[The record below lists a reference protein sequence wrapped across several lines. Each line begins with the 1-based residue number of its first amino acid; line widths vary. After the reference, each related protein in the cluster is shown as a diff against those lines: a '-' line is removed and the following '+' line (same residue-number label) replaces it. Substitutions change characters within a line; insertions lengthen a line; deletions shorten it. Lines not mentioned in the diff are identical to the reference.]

1 MNGEPFPEINTLIE
15 RLGLFQENRKLL
27 KQALAHRSY
36 IHEAGG
42 ESNERLEFLGDSV
55 LSLVISEFLFKHYPQ
70 KPEGDL
76 SKWRAY
82 LVSTDNL
89 ARLAKKLGLGRS
101 LLLGVGEEKSGGR
114 ERRSILADAMEALIA
129 AIYLEYGWDRVKS
142 FILEQW
148 QPLFALMEKYALPVD
163 PKTHLQ
169 ELLQAK
175 GSVPRYQLVRVEGP
189 DHNRLYTMAVYNG
202 NCLLGQGVGRS
213 KKEAQQEA
221 AEEALK
227 DLEEKEGNFR

>member
-1 MNGEPFPEINTLIE
+1 MSGESLTEIDSLVQE
-15 RLGLFQENRKLL
+15 LGLFQENSSLL

-36 IHEAGG
+36 THEAGG
-42 ESNERLEFLGDSV
+42 DSNERLEFLGDSV
-55 LSLVISEFLFKHYPQ
+55 LSVVISEYLFKHYPQ

-82 LVSTDNL
+82 LVSAESL
-89 ARLAKKLGLGRS
+89 ARLARKLGLGRY
-101 LLLGVGEEKSGGR
+101 LFLGVGEDKSGGR

-129 AIYLEYGWDRVKS
+129 AVYLEYGWERVKT
-142 FILEQW
+142 FIIEQW
-148 QPLFALMEKYALPVD
+148 KPLFALMDKYPLPID

-175 GSVPRYQLVRVEGP
+175 GCVPRYKLVRAEGP
-189 DHNRLYTMAVYNG
+189 DHNRLYTIAVYNG
-202 NCLLGQGVGRS
+202 NTFLGQGVGRS
-213 KKEAQQEA
+213 KKEAEQEA

-227 DLEEKEGNFR
+227 DLE

>member
-1 MNGEPFPEINTLIE
+1 VPYPEINTLIKK
-15 RLGLFQENRKLL
+15 LGLFQEKSGLL

-36 IHEAGG
+36 THEAGG
-42 ESNERLEFLGDSV
+42 ASNERLEFLGDSV
-55 LSLVISEFLFKHYPQ
+55 LSLVISEHLFNHFPE

-82 LVSTDNL
+82 LVSTDSL
-89 ARLAKKLGLGRS
+89 ARLAKKLELGRY
-101 LLLGVGEEKSGGR
+101 LVLGVGEDKSGGR
-114 ERRSILADAMEALIA
+114 ERRSILADAMEALTA
-129 AIYLEYGWDRVKS
+129 VIYLEYGWDRVKA

-148 QPLFALMEKYALPVD
+148 QPLLVRMKKYALPID

-175 GSVPRYQLVRVEGP
+175 GSVPRYKLVKAEGP

-202 NCLLGQGVGRS
+202 NSFLGQGIGRS
-213 KKEAQQEA
+213 KKEAEQEA

-227 DLEEKEGNFR
+227 DLE